1 MYGRALAYQEIID
14 LIDKSDVRIEEIKRQ
29 LEVGEKSYGI

>member
-14 LIDKSDVRIEEIKRQ
+14 LIDSSETRIEEIKRQ
-29 LEVGEKSYGI
+29 LQVTEKSYGI